1 MGKQN
6 QKVADRSI
14 VTSAN
19 KNELRPVGVNQKRK
33 KINFFKWVDKLFFYD
48 YYKRKIGNIKKR
60 KTGREDLIYS
70 ARL

>member
-6 QKVADRSI
+6 QKVI

-19 KNELRPVGVNQKRK
+19 KNELRSVGVNQKRK

-48 YYKRKIGNIKKR
+48 YYKRKIGDVKKR
-60 KTGREDLIYS
+60 KTGREE
-70 ARL
+70 

>member
-6 QKVADRSI
+6 QKVI

-19 KNELRPVGVNQKRK
+19 KNELRSVGVNQKRK

-60 KTGREDLIYS
+60 KTGREDVIYS

>member
-6 QKVADRSI
+6 QKVI

-19 KNELRPVGVNQKRK
+19 KNELRSVGVNQKRK

-48 YYKRKIGNIKKR
+48 YYKRKIGDIKKR
-60 KTGREDLIYS
+60 KTGRVDLIYS